1 MAEIINFRK
10 AGKSIFQSFLQS
22 GSAGGVILFFCSVIA
37 ILAANVPSLSHIR
50 DFWDISAGFSIG
62 SFSMEMSLEKWVN
75 EGLMAVFFFMVGLE
89 IKREMMVGELSSPKK
104 AMLPI
109 FAALGGMLVPALIYT
124 AFNYGLPSANGWG
137 IPMATDI
144 AFAIAVLAILGKRC
158 PLGLKVFLTALAIVD
173 DLGSI
178 VVLALFY
185 PSHTLEMTYLLYAL
199 LTMMMLLSFNL
210 LRWNRP
216 LLFVLGGVMLWYLVL
231 KSGVH
236 STIAGVMLA
245 VTIPS
250 KTKINEIGFYTAA
263 ERLVSRF
270 KSASRGGA
278 DVFTNSEQVTVLHS
292 LNNKVD
298 DANPL
303 MSRFEVTLHPWVYFL
318 IMPVFALVNAG
329 VEFGDGV
336 WRSEFSSQI
345 AGGIFFGLVVGKPV
359 GIFFFSWLACRIG
372 VAKLPSSVKW
382 AELLSIGMVGG
393 IGFTMSLFIDN
404 LAFADNAMVEAGKA
418 AIIVTSVVAALLGYL
433 AVILSNRKRTS
444 IKKSI

>member
-1 MAEIINFRK
+1 MAVVINFRK

-22 GSAGGVILFFCSVIA
+22 GTAGGIILFVCSVLA
-37 ILAANVPSLSHIR
+37 ILVSNVPSLTHIQE
-50 DFWDISAGFSIG
+50 FWNITAGFSFG
-62 SFSMEMSLEKWVN
+62 SFTLEMSLAKWVN

-89 IKREMMVGELSSPKK
+89 IKREVMVGELSSPKK

-109 FAALGGMLVPALIYT
+109 FAAIGGMLMPALIYA
-124 AFNYGLPSANGWG
+124 AFNHGLPSANGWG

-158 PLGLKVFLTALAIVD
+158 SLGLKVFLTALAIVD

-178 VVLALFY
+178 VVLAIFY
-185 PSHTLEMTYLLYAL
+185 PSHSLEMSYLLYAL
-199 LTMMMLLSFNL
+199 SAMAVLLSFNL
-210 LRWNRP
+210 LRWNKP
-216 LLFVLGGVMLWYLVL
+216 LLFVIGGVVLWYLVL

-245 VTIPS
+245 ITIPS
-250 KTKINEIGFYTAA
+250 KTKINEASFYTAA

-270 KSASRGGA
+270 KSASKGGA

-292 LNNKVD
+292 LNSKVD

-336 WRSEFSSQI
+336 WRSEFAPQI

-372 VAKLPSSVKW
+372 IAKLPSGVKW
-382 AELLSIGMVGG
+382 MELFSIGMVGG

-404 LAFADNAMVEAGKA
+404 LAFTDTAMIDAGKA
-418 AIIVTSVVAALLGYL
+418 AIIITSVAAAFLGYV
-433 AVILSNRKRTS
+433 AVFISGRKRTS
-444 IKKSI
+444 ITKSK